1 LVFCQKNHEVIVDL
15 KLDYRLAKKL
25 VLYPDLN
32 KMIREIPESFKSGD
46 FDP

>member
-1 LVFCQKNHEVIVDL
+1 MVFSQKSHELIVDL

-25 VLYPDLN
+25 VLYPDFK
-32 KMIREIPESFKSGD
+32 KMISEIPESFKSGD

>member
-1 LVFCQKNHEVIVDL
+1 LVFSQKNHEVIVDL

-25 VLYPDLN
+25 VLYPDFKKL
-32 KMIREIPESFKSGD
+32 IREIPESFKSGD